1 MVKSK
6 VTSRSGKKKE
16 FAREVEFTVVPT
28 KRGGKTVKARPIIR
42 PPSPI
47 KRMQQNEDPP
57 FASMSNL
64 DEEELVRQRNR
75 KSGQVNKIFT
85 CSVRS

>member
-1 MVKSK
+1 MVRSK

-28 KRGGKTVKARPIIR
+28 KRGGKKVKARPVIR

-47 KRMQQNEDPP
+47 KRTTQNEDPA
-57 FASMSNL
+57 FASTSNL
-64 DEEELVRQRNR
+64 DEEEPVRQRNR

-85 CSVRS
+85 CCV